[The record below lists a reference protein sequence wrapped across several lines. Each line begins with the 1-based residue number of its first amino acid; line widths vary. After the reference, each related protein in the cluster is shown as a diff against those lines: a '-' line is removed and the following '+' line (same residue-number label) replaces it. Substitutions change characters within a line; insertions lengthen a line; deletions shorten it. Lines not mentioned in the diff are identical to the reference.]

1 MQAKQMMLG
10 LLTSAVLGGGVAVG
24 GYKLLESER
33 PAMPPQQTLQ
43 ADPNVRYT
51 SELRSSNYTVP
62 EGLNF
67 VAAAATATPAVVHVM
82 TEYAPQRSQTS
93 RSQMDPFLRQFF
105 GDNPEAYEQY
115 HGRGGRGG
123 ELAPRGGQGSGSGVI
138 IAANGYIVTNNHVI
152 DKASKIEVV
161 LDDKRKYEAELVGTD
176 PTTDIAVLKV
186 KADNLPFIKYGN
198 SDEVKVGQWVLAV
211 GNPFSLNST
220 VTAGI
225 VSAKGR
231 SINILRREDNMG
243 VEAFIQT
250 DAAVNPGNSGGA
262 LVNLNGDLIG
272 VNSAI
277 ASETGSY
284 VGYSFAVPS
293 SLVSKVVDDL
303 LKYKVV
309 QRALLG
315 VNIREVDAALAT
327 EKKLNT
333 LNGVYIVG
341 RGDASSAAAAGLKE
355 GDIITEINGVA
366 VNTSAQLQEQVARFR
381 PGDKIKVTYL
391 RGDQRN
397 VTTAELRNASG
408 TIAVVRE
415 APADAVVAYEGAK
428 FAPVPVRI
436 QRSLDIEGG
445 AQVSG
450 VKSSNFKETGIADGF
465 IITRIDKRPV
475 SKPADVKRYLEAA
488 KENSGALVEGV
499 YPDGRKAYYPIGQ
512 SE

>member
-1 MQAKQMMLG
+1 MQTKQMMLG

-24 GYKLLESER
+24 GYKLLEPD
-33 PAMPPQQTLQ
+33 PATAPQAILA

-51 SELRSSNYTVP
+51 SELRSSRYTVP

-67 VAAAATATPAVVHVM
+67 VAAAASATPAVVHVM
-82 TEYAPQRSQTS
+82 TEYAPS
-93 RSQMDPFLRQFF
+93 RNESAQMQMDPFLRQFF
-105 GDNPEAYEQY
+105 GDQLEKQYEQY
-115 HGRGGRGG
+115 HGRGGRG
-123 ELAPRGGQGSGSGVI
+123 EMAPRGGEGSGSGVI

-152 DKASKIEVV
+152 EKASKITVV
-161 LDDKRKYEAELVGTD
+161 LDDKRKFDAELVGTD
-176 PTTDIAVLKV
+176 PNTDIAVLKV

-198 SDEVKVGQWVLAV
+198 SDEVRVGQWVLAV

-231 SINILRREDNMG
+231 NINILRREDNMSI
-243 VEAFIQT
+243 ESFIQT

-277 ASETGSY
+277 ASQTGSY

-293 SLVSKVVDDL
+293 SIVSKVVDDL

-315 VNIREVDAALAT
+315 VSIREVDAALAS

-333 LNGVYIVG
+333 LNGVYVMG
-341 RGDASSAAAAGLKE
+341 RNDKSAAAAAGIKE

-366 VNTSAQLQEQVARFR
+366 VNTSSQLQEQVARFR

-391 RGDQRN
+391 RGESRN
-397 VTTAELRNASG
+397 TTTAELHNAAG
-408 TIAVVRE
+408 TNAVVRE
-415 APADAVVAYEGAK
+415 TPADAVVNYEGAK
-428 FAPVPVRI
+428 FAPVPART
-436 QRSLDIEGG
+436 QRSLDLEGG
-445 AQVSG
+445 AQISG
-450 VKSSNFKETGIADGF
+450 VKGSNFKETGIADGF
-465 IITRIDKRPV
+465 IITRIDKRAV
-475 SKPADVKRYLEAA
+475 TKPADVKRYLEAA
-488 KENSGALVEGV
+488 KDNSGALVEGV